1 MLKTCCLSIFFKAY
15 CFIRYL
21 CVKNN
26 TIIDQRIIRIYVFM
40 LFLLSGKAN
49 MFAQIQLKSEYIA
62 PSVYK
67 DENGNKIGGE
77 GNLQTFEGSVKLP
90 LYIRK
95 NENGR
100 LTAWIVAL
108 GGTYASM
115 KNKEMPS
122 DFTEKELMNVQ
133 MGIMH
138 LRPLNENWSILAILG
153 TGVYTSDLNK
163 LSGSSFLGQGG
174 VLFIRHANKNLD
186 WGTGIA
192 LNNALGY
199 PMIFPS
205 LYLDWKIEGKYKF
218 KLSMYNTFE
227 AEIST
232 RFSKSFYLG
241 IHAESKGLM
250 AAVEKN
256 GSKKYFVMQ
265 YGYIGIQ
272 PEFRIGQYISIPIV
286 GGIVASREAYF
297 RSRTLKAF
305 FSSKDNYPHFGV
317 SPYFSIGI
325 RFGL

>member
-1 MLKTCCLSIFFKAY
+1 
-15 CFIRYL
+15 
-21 CVKNN
+21 
-26 TIIDQRIIRIYVFM
+26 
-40 LFLLSGKAN
+40 
-49 MFAQIQLKSEYIA
+49 
-62 PSVYK
+62 
-67 DENGNKIGGE
+67 
-77 GNLQTFEGSVKLP
+77 
-90 LYIRK
+90 
-95 NENGR
+95 
-100 LTAWIVAL
+100 
-108 GGTYASM
+108 
-115 KNKEMPS
+115 MPS
-122 DFTEKELMNVQ
+122 DFTEKELMNAQ
-133 MGIMH
+133 MGVMH
-138 LRPLNENWSILAILG
+138 LRPLNEKWSILAILG
-153 TGVYTSDLNK
+153 AGMYTSDLNK
-163 LSGSSFLGQGG
+163 ISGSSFLGQGG

-186 WGTGIA
+186 WGAGIV

-232 RFSKSFYLG
+232 QLSKSFNLE

-250 AAVEKN
+250 AAVEKD

-272 PEFRIGQYISIPIV
+272 PEFRIGKYVSIPIV

-305 FSSKDNYPHFGV
+305 FSSKDDYPHFGV

-325 RFGL
+325 RYGL

>member
-1 MLKTCCLSIFFKAY
+1 MEQKMLRVCT
-15 CFIRYL
+15 
-21 CVKNN
+21 
-26 TIIDQRIIRIYVFM
+26 FM
-40 LFLLSGKAN
+40 LFLLSARAN
-49 MFAQIQLKSEYIA
+49 VFAQIQLKSEYIA

-67 DENGNKIGGE
+67 DENGNKISGE
-77 GNLQTFEGSVKLP
+77 GNLQAFEGSARLP
-90 LYIRK
+90 LYVRK
-95 NENGR
+95 DENGR
-100 LTAWIVAL
+100 LTTWIVAL

-115 KNKEMPS
+115 KNKAMPS
-122 DFTEKELMNVQ
+122 DFTEKELMNAQ

-138 LRPLNENWSILAILG
+138 LRPLNKKWSILTILG
-153 TGVYTSDLNK
+153 VGMYTSNLDK
-163 LSGSSFLGQGG
+163 ISGSSFLGQGG

-192 LNNALGY
+192 LNNVLGY

-205 LYLDWKIEGKYKF
+205 LYLNWKIEGKYKF

-232 RFSKSFYLG
+232 QLSKSFNLG
-241 IHAESKGLM
+241 IYAESKGLM
-250 AAVEKN
+250 AAVEKD

-286 GGIVASREAYF
+286 GGIVASREVYF

-325 RFGL
+325 RYGL

>member
-1 MLKTCCLSIFFKAY
+1 MEQKMLRVCT
-15 CFIRYL
+15 
-21 CVKNN
+21 
-26 TIIDQRIIRIYVFM
+26 FM
-40 LFLLSGKAN
+40 LFLLSARAN
-49 MFAQIQLKSEYIA
+49 VFAQIQLKSEYIA

-67 DENGNKIGGE
+67 DENGNKISGE
-77 GNLQTFEGSVKLP
+77 GNLQAFEGSARLP
-90 LYIRK
+90 LYVRK
-95 NENGR
+95 DENGR
-100 LTAWIVAL
+100 LTTWIVAL

-115 KNKEMPS
+115 KNKAMPS
-122 DFTEKELMNVQ
+122 DFTEKELMNAQ

-138 LRPLNENWSILAILG
+138 LRPLNKKWSILTILG
-153 TGVYTSDLNK
+153 VGMYTSNLDK
-163 LSGSSFLGQGG
+163 ISGSSFLGQGG

-192 LNNALGY
+192 LNNVLGY

-232 RFSKSFYLG
+232 QLSKSFNLG

-250 AAVEKN
+250 AAVEKD

-286 GGIVASREAYF
+286 GGFVASRETYF

-325 RFGL
+325 RYGL

>member
-1 MLKTCCLSIFFKAY
+1 MEQKMLRVCA
-15 CFIRYL
+15 
-21 CVKNN
+21 
-26 TIIDQRIIRIYVFM
+26 FM
-40 LFLLSGKAN
+40 LFLLSARAN
-49 MFAQIQLKSEYIA
+49 VFAQIQLKSEYIA

-77 GNLQTFEGSVKLP
+77 GNLQAFEGSARLP
-90 LYIRK
+90 LYVRK
-95 NENGR
+95 DENGR
-100 LTAWIVAL
+100 LTTWIVAL

-115 KNKEMPS
+115 KNKGMPS
-122 DFTEKELMNVQ
+122 DFTEKELMNAQ

-138 LRPLNENWSILAILG
+138 LRPLNKKWSILTILG
-153 TGVYTSDLNK
+153 AGVYTSDLNK

-186 WGTGIA
+186 WGAGIA

-232 RFSKSFYLG
+232 QLSKSFNLG

-250 AAVEKN
+250 AVVEKD

-286 GGIVASREAYF
+286 GGIVASRETYF

-325 RFGL
+325 RYGL